1 MLKNYLITALR
12 NLFRNKITSFINIL
26 GLGLGIGVFVLILL
40 FIAQEVKVDKF
51 ISDKDRIFRL
61 EAGDWALMGPGMA
74 DFTKELCPEVEDAV
88 SIRKYFL
95 YNEMAKVEDKAIM
108 VNDYL
113 PVTNSFVNFF
123 GFNVLQGNVDN
134 PLNDP
139 YDLVLTSSEAKRLF
153 GDENPIGKVVT
164 IYDKYNLTVRAVIN
178 DPTDFH
184 LSFDALLSFDILPI
198 LYDWKDMSSMLFRN
212 MNNPTYLKLK
222 SPNQRDDV
230 IFNITKFLK
239 EKEKSDLPFDL
250 NLRPVNDIYFKGAI
264 PFEGDVK
271 HGNLR
276 FIHVMIVVAVL
287 ILFLACVNYINLS
300 TARASTRAKE
310 IGIRKAVGGRR
321 ISIIYQFLGE
331 SIIITITA
339 LIIGITFVELL
350 TPFFSFLVERDL
362 STSSLIGAKSII
374 IILSSTVALGVLS
387 GLYPALYLSDFTPA
401 KVLKGQN
408 VKGAKGGMFRKVLI
422 VFQFSVSVAL
432 IISTLLIF
440 SQLSYFANYDVGF
453 NKEQI
458 ININIPRKTTYS
470 YEVFKEKV
478 LQVPSIEGIS
488 RSNSKMGS
496 IGWQES
502 YRDENGD
509 THNFSYHPVDP
520 DYIDLLELEIVDG
533 RKFEWDRPNDLRE
546 VIIINETL
554 AEMIGMD
561 NPIGH
566 RLTGGFL
573 ETEIIGVIKDF
584 NFNSLHSNV
593 GPLALHYRGR
603 EYNTYNIKVDVEYLT
618 ETLTQLQQ
626 LWEEYSLEAP
636 FEYSFLNES
645 FENSYRSE
653 QRMGQMFGY
662 FSVIAI
668 FIGCMGLFGLS
679 AFMLQARVKEMGIRK
694 VLGASTLRIIGLMGR
709 EFAILVVISNAIA
722 WPIAFYAMLRWLQG
736 FPYRTSISILFF
748 IAALLIS
755 LAIAFITVAYH
766 SWKTARSNPVD
777 ALKYE

>member
-1 MLKNYLITALR
+1 MKNYLTIAFR
-12 NLFRNKITSFINIL
+12 NLFRNKIASFINIL
-26 GLGLGIGVFVLILL
+26 GLGLGIGVFLLILL
-40 FIAQEVKVDKF
+40 FVAQEVKVDKF

-123 GFNVLQGNVDN
+123 GFNILQGNVDN

-139 YDLVLTSSEAKRLF
+139 FDLVLTSSEAKRLF

-198 LYDWKDMSSMLFRN
+198 LFEWKDMSSMLFRN

-222 SPNQRDDV
+222 SPSQTDDV
-230 IFNITKFLK
+230 INNITKFIK
-239 EKEKSDLPFDL
+239 EKEKSDLPFEL
-250 NLRPVNDIYFKGAI
+250 YLRPVNDIYFKGAI

-276 FIHVMIVVAVL
+276 FINVMIVVAVL

-331 SIIITITA
+331 SIIITIIA

-362 STSSLIGAKSII
+362 STSSFVDIKSII
-374 IILSSTVALGVLS
+374 IILSSTIALGVLS
-387 GLYPALYLSDFTPA
+387 GLYPSLYLSDFTPA
-401 KVLKGQN
+401 KVLKVEN

-432 IISTLLIF
+432 IISTLIIF

-458 ININIPRKTTYS
+458 ININIPRKIAYS
-470 YEVFKEKV
+470 YEVFKEIV
-478 LQVPSIEGIS
+478 LHVPSVEGIS

-533 RKFEWDRPNDLRE
+533 RKFEWDRLNDLRE

-554 AEMIGMD
+554 AKMIGMD

-573 ETEIIGVIKDF
+573 ETEIIGVVKDF

-618 ETLTQLQQ
+618 ETLTQLKH

-662 FSVIAI
+662 FAVIAI

-709 EFAILVVISNAIA
+709 EFALLVVISNAIA

-736 FPYRTSISILFF
+736 FPYRTNMSILFF
-748 IAALLIS
+748 IAALILS

-766 SWKTARSNPVD
+766 SWKTARSNPVE